1 MWVSVR
7 ESRVYNK
14 IVFSVFE
21 ILFGF
26 FPSHSL
32 SSDLD
37 LSALRALGLVMSGLV
52 LQSKYKSS
60 DVSEGKSKLFLK

>member
-1 MWVSVR
+1 MYKR

-14 IVFSVFE
+14 SGLSVIEIYFFVFTRY
-21 ILFGF
+21 
-26 FPSHSL
+26 L

>member
-1 MWVSVR
+1 MILDDETRPSL
-7 ESRVYNK
+7 YNQTYCS
-14 IVFSVFE
+14 IGIICTFYS
-21 ILFGF
+21 
-26 FPSHSL
+26 P